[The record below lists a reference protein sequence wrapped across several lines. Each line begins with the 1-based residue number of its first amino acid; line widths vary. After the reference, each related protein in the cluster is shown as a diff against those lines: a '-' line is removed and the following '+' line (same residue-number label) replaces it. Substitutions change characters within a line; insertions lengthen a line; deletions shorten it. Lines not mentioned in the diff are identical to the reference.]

1 MNKPEKTLKI
11 LFLSERFLF
20 PMDTGGKIRTGKILE
35 HLNKRFSITIVSN
48 VESPK
53 DDPYVP
59 EMQKLCDRFVAV
71 PRTEPQRYTLRF
83 YWEIFKK
90 QFSIYPVTM
99 LNDFS
104 LELEKAVLNELRAN
118 KYDLA
123 ICDFMQSTLNF
134 RNVRNIPRI
143 LFQHN
148 VEATISQRHL
158 QRSRNPISKLFWW
171 LQYRKMYYHEK
182 TQCRL
187 FDTVIAVSDADLHR
201 MEQWYE
207 LSNVKTIPTGVDTD
221 FYSMNGKTEMGKQI
235 VFVGGMDWLPNNDAM
250 YYFLERIFPII
261 QKEEPDVTFTIVG
274 RNPSTQFKR
283 FAQSYSNVKVTG
295 WVEDTRPYI
304 SDSAVFLVPI
314 RIGGGTRMKIYEG
327 MAMGKAIV
335 STTIGAEGLPLQH
348 AEHIFLVDDERDF
361 ANQVVTLLRD
371 EKLRKQIGKQA
382 RQYVYD
388 NFRWEKVADVFA
400 KICQVTI
407 KD

>member
-1 MNKPEKTLKI
+1 
-11 LFLSERFLF
+11 
-20 PMDTGGKIRTGKILE
+20 
-35 HLNKRFSITIVSN
+35 
-48 VESPK
+48 
-53 DDPYVP
+53 
-59 EMQKLCDRFVAV
+59 
-71 PRTEPQRYTLRF
+71 
-83 YWEIFKK
+83 
-90 QFSIYPVTM
+90 
-99 LNDFS
+99 
-104 LELEKAVLNELRAN
+104 
-118 KYDLA
+118 
-123 ICDFMQSTLNF
+123 LNF